1 MVNKEFGITGI
12 GNSIVDIIVQVEDD
26 FLLEN
31 DLRKG
36 MMSLVDLDGIQN
48 LEKKFKIETTVSGG
62 SVANSIVCMS
72 QNGINSAFIGKV
84 ADDDLGSAFINGLNK
99 ENVKFGS
106 SQFSDTEKTGRC
118 IVMVSKDAQRTMS
131 TYLGISQ
138 KLNENDINEDLIKQS
153 NILYLEGYLWD
164 LDDAQNAIKKSI
176 SVAKNNGTK
185 IAFSVSDVFC
195 IERFRESFID
205 IIKNDCDIIFANED
219 EMKALTQRDSFDE
232 ALDNIQSSNKIFA
245 ITQGDK
251 GASILSDKKLIKID
265 PEEILKLV
273 DTTGAG
279 DLFAAGFL
287 EYLILNKNISDCGQ
301 RGVQMASKV
310 IQQYGA
316 RL

>member
-31 DLRKG
+31 NLRKG

-72 QNGINSAFIGKV
+72 QNEINSAFIGKV

-99 ENVKFGS
+99 EGVQFGS

-138 KLNENDINEDLIKQS
+138 KLNEKDINEDLIKKS
-153 NILYLEGYLWD
+153 KILYLEGYLWD
-164 LDDAQNAIKKSI
+164 LDDAQSAIRKSI
-176 SVAKNNGTK
+176 SIAKENGTK

-195 IERFRESFID
+195 IERFRESFLE
-205 IIKNDCDIIFANED
+205 IIKNDCDIVFANE
-219 EMKALTQRDSFDE
+219 EEIKALTGGSNIDKDLN
-232 ALDNIQSSNKIFA
+232 ALMKEDKILA
-245 ITQGDK
+245 ITRGEQG
-251 GASILSDKKLIKID
+251 ALIISQNNKYEISSEKID
-265 PEEILKLV
+265 NLV

-279 DLFAAGFL
+279 DIFAAGFL
-287 EYLILNKNISDCGQ
+287 EYLIKNHEIHECGK
-301 RGVQMASKV
+301 RGIQLASKI

-316 RL
+316 RF